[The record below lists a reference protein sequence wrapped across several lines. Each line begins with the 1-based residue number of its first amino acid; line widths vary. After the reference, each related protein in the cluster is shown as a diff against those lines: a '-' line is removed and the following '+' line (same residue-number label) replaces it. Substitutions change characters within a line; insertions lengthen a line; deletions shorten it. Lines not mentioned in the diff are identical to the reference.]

1 MRFQIYSLS
10 VLLLSLASLCPI
22 ATSPPLP
29 SQPSVVGFPLI
40 SLVLLKVSCQCCFIR
55 CQALG
60 FYKVPRENP
69 DCNVFCINKAK
80 LNWTVSILTKICG
93 NLYKIDWSNGG
104 KKPKRFGVWQISWH
118 YNPKQYGFTYGS
130 SKSINNENK
139 KIIMRD
145 GQCNIFKKG

>member
-1 MRFQIYSLS
+1 MRFQIYSLP

-22 ATSPPLP
+22 STSPLAG
-29 SQPSVVGFPLI
+29 QPSVGGFPLM

-69 DCNVFCINKAK
+69 DCNGFCINKAK
-80 LNWTVSILTKICG
+80 LNWTVCILTKICS

-104 KKPKRFGVWQISWH
+104 KKNQKGLVFGQYLD
-118 YNPKQYGFTYGS
+118 YNPKLYGFTAGS